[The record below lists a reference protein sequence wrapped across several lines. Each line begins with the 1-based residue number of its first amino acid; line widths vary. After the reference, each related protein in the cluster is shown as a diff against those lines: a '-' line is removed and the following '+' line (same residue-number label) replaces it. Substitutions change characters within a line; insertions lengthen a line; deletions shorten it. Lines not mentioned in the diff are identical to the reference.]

1 MPEYR
6 LNIVF
11 RHSLGRDVIED
22 HMERLL
28 DAFFETHPEVG
39 AVVGANFHLK
49 TMDATFSMPARDAKA
64 ASLLGVG
71 VFGDAMAASGLEL
84 TEIVEINVQVVNA
97 VEELP
102 GGELLAV

>member
-11 RHSLGRDVIED
+11 RQSLGRDGIEG

-28 DAFFETHPEVG
+28 DAFSETHPEVG
-39 AVVGANFHLK
+39 AVIGANFHLR
-49 TMDATFSMPARDAKA
+49 TMDATFSLPALDANA
-64 ASLLGVG
+64 ASSLGVS
-71 VFGDAMAASGLEL
+71 VLGDAWAASGLES

-97 VEELP
+97 VEELS
-102 GGELLAV
+102 GGELLPV